1 MPDPAVPEKVARA
14 FLAAYNAIDLD
25 AIASLIA
32 PEIVLVPYGRGVD
45 LRGSERVLAGLTAS
59 ATGAFADRR
68 FGPPRRVTAARSRV
82 AVEHTWTATAAA
94 DVANF
99 AAAGETV
106 EMELCTVFTIAD
118 GRITEYI
125 EYG

>member
-1 MPDPAVPEKVARA
+1 MSDPAAPEDVARA
-14 FLAAYNAIDLD
+14 FLAAYNDIDLD
-25 AIASLIA
+25 AIAALVA
-32 PEIVLVPYGRGVD
+32 PEIVMVHYGRGVD
-45 LRGSERVLAGLTAS
+45 LLGRERVLAGLTAS
-59 ATGAFADRR
+59 ATGSFGDRR
-68 FGPPRRVTAARSRV
+68 FGSPRRLTADGSRV

-106 EMELCTVFTIAD
+106 VMELCTVFTVVD
-118 GRITEYI
+118 GQITEYI